1 MAALEKIRSKAVF
14 LTVIIGVALLA
25 FIMGDFL
32 TSGRTFFGD
41 GNTIAKVGDE
51 KIDAIVFQRRYE
63 KVYAQYQ
70 DRGQS
75 VDGSVIQNQVLNQM
89 MGEIL
94 LDSEIEALGIYVT
107 DEELTNAMTGTNAR
121 PQIMQFARQMGA
133 ESPDQ
138 LHDMLFN
145 PAKYGL
151 PEDQVAKFREN
162 WIDLEKDIE
171 RSLKY
176 EKLQNLIAGT
186 LQANDL
192 DRKELWEENA
202 TVNTIN
208 YVKQDF
214 ATLTDSEYEPTDADL
229 KKAYDDLKAQF
240 KLDTEMRQ
248 AHIIAVDIAPSTVDL
263 NTAKDMIDSTYAA
276 LLNAPGIDMIRNNSD
291 LVINEMSVRASDIRD
306 TEVKDF
312 VTAAEVGAV
321 KTPKFASNVYTIVK
335 VNGKKMEVDSVK
347 LNVMM
352 VQGDKKL
359 QDSIKVQLN
368 AGVSF
373 AEIQKNKSAQGQEGV
388 WQVLLQAPDSIKS
401 KIFNGGDGYFAL
413 QENNQMAYFCKV
425 IEKKAPK
432 MVYDIANISYT
443 VYPSTKTI
451 EDLTTGLQNF
461 INTNNTS
468 ELFAANAA
476 KAGYNALPVNVT
488 AEDPQI
494 NNIDG
499 SRKCVKWLFEVSE
512 GSVSPIEKLSD
523 KMVTVALDKINEE
536 GYLGMDNSL
545 VKTQVAAKAR
555 NEKKAE
561 ALLAKYDGKAKDLNG
576 FATLMNAKVDTTQVT
591 FGQMFIAKIGV
602 GESDLTARVATAK
615 LNDVVGP
622 VKGNN
627 GVYVFQVV
635 KQDRTERT
643 PTTEEG
649 DRRFAMS
656 RGSNA
661 VMNHAL
667 DILRNATTVENKMI
681 KFF

>member
-63 KVYAQYQ
+63 KMSAQLQ
-70 DRGQS
+70 ERGQS
-75 VDGSVIQNQVLNQM
+75 VDGAVIQSQVLNQM
-89 MGEIL
+89 MSEIL
-94 LDSEIEALGIYVT
+94 LDNEIEALGIYVT
-107 DEELTNAMTGTNAR
+107 DEELTNAMTGKNAR

-145 PAKYGL
+145 PSKYGI
-151 PEDQVAKFREN
+151 PEDQVLKARES
-162 WIDLEKDIE
+162 WIDMENDVE
-171 RSLKY
+171 RGLKY

-192 DRKELWEENA
+192 DRKELWEGNA

-208 YVKQDF
+208 YVKQDL
-214 ATLTDSEYEPTDADL
+214 ATLADKDYEPTDAEV
-229 KKAYDDLKAQF
+229 KKAYDDNKAQF
-240 KLDTEMRQ
+240 KLEEEMRE
-248 AHIIAVDIAPSTVDL
+248 AHIIALDIAPSTADL
-263 NTAKDMIDSTYAA
+263 NAAKDMIDSTYAA
-276 LLNAPGIDMIRNNSD
+276 LLEAPGIEMVRNNSD

-306 TEVKDF
+306 TEVKNF
-312 VTAAEVGAV
+312 VTEAQVGAV
-321 KTPKFASNVYTIVK
+321 STPKFASNVYTIVK

-359 QDSIKVQLN
+359 QDSIKAQLN
-368 AGVSF
+368 AGVAF
-373 AEIQKNKSAQGQEGV
+373 AEIQKNKAAQGQEGV
-388 WQVLLQAPDSIKS
+388 WQVILQAPDSVKT
-401 KIFNGGDGYFAL
+401 KLLNGGDGYFAL
-413 QENNQMAYFCKV
+413 QESAQGAYFCKLV
-425 IEKKAPK
+425 EKKAPK
-432 MVYDIANISYT
+432 MVYDIANITYT

-451 EDLTTGLQNF
+451 EDLNNGLQEF
-461 INTNNTS
+461 INANNTA

-476 KAGYNALPVNVT
+476 KAGYNALPVSVT

-494 NNIDG
+494 NNIEG
-499 SRKCVKWLFEVSE
+499 SRKNVKWLFEASE

-523 KMVTVALDKINEE
+523 KIVTVALDKVNKA
-536 GYLGMDNSL
+536 GYLSLDNSR
-545 VKTQVAAKAR
+545 VKAAMTVKAR
-555 NEKKAE
+555 ADKKAD
-561 ALLAKYDGKAKDLNG
+561 ALVAQLAGKAKDLNG
-576 FATLMNAKVDTTQVT
+576 YAELMNAKVDTTQVT

-627 GVYVFQVV
+627 GVYVFQVT
-635 KQDRTERT
+635 KQERTERT
-643 PTTEEG
+643 ATPEEG
-649 DRRFAMS
+649 NRQFAMT

-661 VMNHAL
+661 VMNHVL

>member
-107 DEELTNAMTGTNAR
+107 DEELTNAMTGANAR

>member
-359 QDSIKVQLN
+359 QDSIKAQLN

>member
-63 KVYAQYQ
+63 KMSAQLQ
-70 DRGQS
+70 ERGQS
-75 VDGSVIQNQVLNQM
+75 VDGAVIQSQVLNQM
-89 MGEIL
+89 MSEIL
-94 LDSEIEALGIYVT
+94 LDNEIEALGIYVT
-107 DEELTNAMTGTNAR
+107 DEELTNAMTGKNAR

-145 PAKYGL
+145 PSKYGI
-151 PEDQVAKFREN
+151 PEDQVLKARES
-162 WIDLEKDIE
+162 WIDMENDVE
-171 RSLKY
+171 RGLKY

-192 DRKELWEENA
+192 DRKELWEGNA

-208 YVKQDF
+208 YVKQDL
-214 ATLTDSEYEPTDADL
+214 ATLADKDYEPTDAEV
-229 KKAYDDLKAQF
+229 KKAYDDNKAQF
-240 KLDTEMRQ
+240 KLEEEMRE
-248 AHIIAVDIAPSTVDL
+248 AHIIALDIAPSTADL
-263 NTAKDMIDSTYAA
+263 NAAKDMIDSTYAA
-276 LLNAPGIDMIRNNSD
+276 LLDAPGIEMVRNNSD

-306 TEVKDF
+306 TEVKNF
-312 VTAAEVGAV
+312 VTEAQVGAV
-321 KTPKFASNVYTIVK
+321 STPKFASNVYTIVK

-359 QDSIKVQLN
+359 QDSIKAQLN
-368 AGVSF
+368 AGVAF
-373 AEIQKNKSAQGQEGV
+373 AEIQKNKAAQGQEGV
-388 WQVLLQAPDSIKS
+388 WQVILQAPDSVKT
-401 KIFNGGDGYFAL
+401 KLLNGGDGYFAL
-413 QENNQMAYFCKV
+413 QESAQGAYFCKLV
-425 IEKKAPK
+425 EKKAPK
-432 MVYDIANISYT
+432 MVYDIANITYT

-451 EDLTTGLQNF
+451 EDLNNGLQEF
-461 INTNNTS
+461 INANNTA

-476 KAGYNALPVNVT
+476 KPGYNALPVSVT

-494 NNIDG
+494 NNIEG
-499 SRKCVKWLFEVSE
+499 SRKNVKWLFEASE

-523 KMVTVALDKINEE
+523 KIVTVALDKVNKA
-536 GYLGMDNSL
+536 GYLSLDNSR
-545 VKTQVAAKAR
+545 VKAAMTAKAR
-555 NEKKAE
+555 ADKKAD
-561 ALLAKYDGKAKDLNG
+561 ALVAQLAGKAKDLNG
-576 FATLMNAKVDTTQVT
+576 YAELMNAKVDTTQVT

-627 GVYVFQVV
+627 GVYVFQVT
-635 KQDRTERT
+635 KQERTERT
-643 PTTEEG
+643 ATPEEG
-649 DRRFAMS
+649 NRQFAMT

>member
-107 DEELTNAMTGTNAR
+107 DEELTNAMTGANAR

-229 KKAYDDLKAQF
+229 KKAYNDLKAQF

-451 EDLTTGLQNF
+451 EDLATGLQNF

-468 ELFAANAA
+468 ELFTANAA

>member
-63 KVYAQYQ
+63 KMSAQLQ
-70 DRGQS
+70 ERGQS
-75 VDGSVIQNQVLNQM
+75 VDGAVIQSQVLNQM
-89 MGEIL
+89 MSEIL
-94 LDSEIEALGIYVT
+94 LDNEIEALGIYVT
-107 DEELTNAMTGTNAR
+107 DEELTNAMTGKNAR

-145 PAKYGL
+145 PSKYGI
-151 PEDQVAKFREN
+151 PEDQVLKARES
-162 WIDLEKDIE
+162 WIDMENDVE
-171 RSLKY
+171 RGLKY

-192 DRKELWEENA
+192 DRKELWEGNA

-208 YVKQDF
+208 YVKQDL
-214 ATLTDSEYEPTDADL
+214 ATLADKDYEPTDAEV
-229 KKAYDDLKAQF
+229 KKAYDDNKAQF
-240 KLDTEMRQ
+240 KLEEEMRE
-248 AHIIAVDIAPSTVDL
+248 AHIIALDIAPSTADL
-263 NTAKDMIDSTYAA
+263 NAAKDMIDSTYAA
-276 LLNAPGIDMIRNNSD
+276 LLEAPGIEMVRNNSD
-291 LVINEMSVRASDIRD
+291 LVINEMSVRASDILD
-306 TEVKDF
+306 TEVKNF
-312 VTAAEVGAV
+312 VTEAQVGAV
-321 KTPKFASNVYTIVK
+321 STPKFASNVYTIVK

-359 QDSIKVQLN
+359 QDSIKAQLN
-368 AGVSF
+368 AGVAF
-373 AEIQKNKSAQGQEGV
+373 AEIQKNKAAQGQEGV
-388 WQVLLQAPDSIKS
+388 WQVILQAPDSVKT
-401 KIFNGGDGYFAL
+401 KLLNGGDGYFAL
-413 QENNQMAYFCKV
+413 QESAQGAYFCKLV
-425 IEKKAPK
+425 EKKAPK
-432 MVYDIANISYT
+432 MVYDIANITYT

-451 EDLTTGLQNF
+451 EDLNNGLQEF
-461 INTNNTS
+461 INANNTA

-476 KAGYNALPVNVT
+476 KAGYNALPVSVT

-494 NNIDG
+494 NNIEG
-499 SRKCVKWLFEVSE
+499 SRKNVKWLFEASE

-523 KMVTVALDKINEE
+523 KIVTVALDKVNKA
-536 GYLGMDNSL
+536 GYLSLDNSR
-545 VKTQVAAKAR
+545 VKAAMTAKAR
-555 NEKKAE
+555 ADKKAD
-561 ALLAKYDGKAKDLNG
+561 ALVAQLAGKAKDLNG
-576 FATLMNAKVDTTQVT
+576 YAELMNAKVDTTQVT

-627 GVYVFQVV
+627 GVYVFQVT
-635 KQDRTERT
+635 KQERTERT
-643 PTTEEG
+643 ATPEEG
-649 DRRFAMS
+649 NRQFAMT

-661 VMNHAL
+661 VMNHVL

>member
-229 KKAYDDLKAQF
+229 KKAYNDLKAQF

>member
-63 KVYAQYQ
+63 KMSAQLQ
-70 DRGQS
+70 ERGQS
-75 VDGSVIQNQVLNQM
+75 VDGAVIQSQVLNQM
-89 MGEIL
+89 MSEIL
-94 LDSEIEALGIYVT
+94 LDNEIEALGIYVT
-107 DEELTNAMTGTNAR
+107 DEELTNAMTGKNAR

-145 PAKYGL
+145 PSKYGI
-151 PEDQVAKFREN
+151 PEDQVLKARES
-162 WIDLEKDIE
+162 WIDMENDVE
-171 RSLKY
+171 RGLKY

-192 DRKELWEENA
+192 DRKELWEGNA

-208 YVKQDF
+208 YVKQDL
-214 ATLTDSEYEPTDADL
+214 ATLADKDYEPTDAEV
-229 KKAYDDLKAQF
+229 KKAYDDNKAQF
-240 KLDTEMRQ
+240 KLEEEMRE
-248 AHIIAVDIAPSTVDL
+248 AHIIALDIAPSTADL
-263 NTAKDMIDSTYAA
+263 NAAKDMIDSTYAA
-276 LLNAPGIDMIRNNSD
+276 LLEAPGIEMVRNNSD

-306 TEVKDF
+306 TEVKNF
-312 VTAAEVGAV
+312 VTEAQVGAV
-321 KTPKFASNVYTIVK
+321 STPKFASNVYTIVK

-359 QDSIKVQLN
+359 QDSIKAQLN
-368 AGVSF
+368 AGVAF
-373 AEIQKNKSAQGQEGV
+373 AEIQKNKAAQGQEGV
-388 WQVLLQAPDSIKS
+388 WQVILQAPDSVKT
-401 KIFNGGDGYFAL
+401 KLLNGGDGYFAL
-413 QENNQMAYFCKV
+413 QESAQGAYFCKLV
-425 IEKKAPK
+425 EKKAPK
-432 MVYDIANISYT
+432 MVYDIANITYT

-451 EDLTTGLQNF
+451 EDLNNGLQEF
-461 INTNNTS
+461 IKANNTA

-476 KAGYNALPVNVT
+476 KAGYNALPVSVT

-494 NNIDG
+494 NNIEG
-499 SRKCVKWLFEVSE
+499 SRKNVKWLFEASE

-523 KMVTVALDKINEE
+523 KIVTVALDKVNKA
-536 GYLGMDNSL
+536 GYLSLDNSR
-545 VKTQVAAKAR
+545 VKAAMTVKAR
-555 NEKKAE
+555 ADKKAD
-561 ALLAKYDGKAKDLNG
+561 ALVAQLAGKAKDLNG
-576 FATLMNAKVDTTQVT
+576 YAELMNAKVDTTQVT

-627 GVYVFQVV
+627 GVYVFQVT
-635 KQDRTERT
+635 KQERTERT
-643 PTTEEG
+643 ATPEEG
-649 DRRFAMS
+649 NRQFAMT

-661 VMNHAL
+661 VMNHVL

>member
-107 DEELTNAMTGTNAR
+107 DEELTNAMTGANAR

-229 KKAYDDLKAQF
+229 KKAYNDLKAQF

-359 QDSIKVQLN
+359 QDSIKTQLN

-476 KAGYNALPVNVT
+476 KAGYNALPVDVT

>member
-25 FIMGDFL
+25 FILGDFL

-63 KVYAQYQ
+63 KMSAQLQ
-70 DRGQS
+70 ERGQS
-75 VDGSVIQNQVLNQM
+75 VDGAVIQNQVLNQM
-89 MGEIL
+89 MSEIL
-94 LDSEIEALGIYVT
+94 LDQEIEALGIYVT
-107 DEELTNAMTGTNAR
+107 DEELTAAMTGKNAR

-133 ESPDQ
+133 ETPDQ

-145 PAKYGL
+145 PAKYGI
-151 PEDQVAKFREN
+151 PEEQVLKAREA
-162 WIDLEKDIE
+162 WIDMEKDME
-171 RSLKY
+171 RSMKY
-176 EKLQNLIAGT
+176 EKLQTLITGT

-202 TVNTIN
+202 TINTIN
-208 YVKQDF
+208 YVKQDY
-214 ATLTDSEYEPTDADL
+214 ATLTDKDYEPTDAEI
-229 KKAYDDLKAQF
+229 KKVYDENKAQF
-240 KLDTEMRQ
+240 KLDDEMRQ

-263 NTAKDMIDSTYAA
+263 NNAKDMIDSTYAA
-276 LLNAPGIDMIRNNSD
+276 LLTAPGVDMIRNNSD
-291 LVINEMSVRASDIRD
+291 LIINEVNVRASDIRD
-306 TEVKDF
+306 TEVKNF

-321 KTPKFASNVYTIVK
+321 STPKFASNVYSIVK

-347 LNVMM
+347 LDVMM

-359 QDSIKVQLN
+359 QDSIKAQLN
-368 AGVSF
+368 AGVAF
-373 AEIQKNKSAQGQEGV
+373 AEIQKNKAAQGQEGV
-388 WQVLLQAPDSIKS
+388 WQVLLQSPDSIKS
-401 KIFNGGDGYFAL
+401 KILNGGEGFFAL
-413 QENNQMAYFCKV
+413 QQSEQGAYFCKV
-425 IEKKAPK
+425 VEKKAPK
-432 MVYDIANISYT
+432 MVYEIANISYT

-451 EDLTTGLQNF
+451 EDLTTNLQNF
-461 INTNNTS
+461 INTNNTA

-488 AEDPQI
+488 AQDPQI
-494 NNIDG
+494 NNIEG
-499 SRKCVKWLFEVSE
+499 SRKNVKWLFDASE

-523 KMVTVALDKINEE
+523 KMVTVALDKINEA
-536 GYLGMDNSL
+536 GYLGLDNDM
-545 VKTQVAAKAR
+545 VKVPMTLKAR
-555 NEKKAE
+555 NDKKAA
-561 ALLAKYDGKAKDLNG
+561 ALIEKYQGKAKDLNG
-576 FATLMNAKVDTTQVT
+576 YAALMNAKVDTTQVT

-602 GESDLTARVATAK
+602 GESNLTARVATAK
-615 LNDVVGP
+615 QGEVVGP

-643 PTTEEG
+643 ATPEEG
-649 DRRFAMS
+649 NRQFAMQ

-667 DILRNATTVENKMI
+667 DILRKATTVENKMI

>member
-1 MAALEKIRSKAVF
+1 MAALERIRSKAVF
-14 LTVIIGVALLA
+14 LTVVIGVALLA
-25 FIMGDFL
+25 FILGDFL

-63 KVYAQYQ
+63 KMSAQLQ
-70 DRGQS
+70 ERGQS
-75 VDGSVIQNQVLNQM
+75 VDGAVIQSQVLNQM
-89 MGEIL
+89 MSEIL
-94 LDSEIEALGIYVT
+94 LDQEIEALGIYVT
-107 DEELTNAMTGTNAR
+107 DDELTGAMTGKNAR

-145 PAKYGL
+145 PSKYGI
-151 PEDQVAKFREN
+151 PEEQVLKARES
-162 WIDLEKDIE
+162 WIDMENDME

-176 EKLQNLIAGT
+176 EKLQNLIAGA

-192 DRKELWEENA
+192 DRKELWEDNA

-208 YVKQDF
+208 FVKQDF
-214 ATLTDSEYEPTDADL
+214 ATLADKDYEPSDAEV
-229 KKAYDDLKAQF
+229 KKAYDENKAQF
-240 KLDTEMRQ
+240 KLDEEMRE
-248 AHIIAVDIAPSTVDL
+248 AHIIALDIAPSTADL
-263 NTAKDMIDSTYAA
+263 NAAKDMIDSTYAA
-276 LLNAPGIDMIRNNSD
+276 LLTAPGIDMVRNNSD
-291 LVINEMSVRASDIRD
+291 LVINEVSVRASDIRD
-306 TEVKDF
+306 TEVKNF
-312 VTAAEVGAV
+312 VTEAQVGAV
-321 KTPKFASNVYTIVK
+321 STPKFASNVYTIVK
-335 VNGKKMEVDSVK
+335 LNGKKMEVDSVK

-359 QDSIKVQLN
+359 QDSIKAQLN
-368 AGVSF
+368 AGVAF
-373 AEIQKNKSAQGQEGV
+373 AEIQKNKAAQGQEGV
-388 WQVLLQAPDSIKS
+388 WQVILQAPDSVKT
-401 KIFNGGDGYFAL
+401 KLLNGGEGYFAL
-413 QENNQMAYFCKV
+413 QESAQGAYFCKLV
-425 IEKKAPK
+425 EKKAPK
-432 MVYDIANISYT
+432 MVYDIANITYT

-451 EDLTTGLQNF
+451 EDLNNGLQEF
-461 INTNNTS
+461 INTNNTA

-476 KAGYNALPVNVT
+476 KAGFNAIPVSVT

-499 SRKCVKWLFEVSE
+499 SRKNVKWLFEASE

-523 KMVTVALDKINEE
+523 KIVTVALDRVNKA
-536 GYLGMDNSL
+536 GYLSLDNDR
-545 VKTQVAAKAR
+545 VKTAMTAKAR
-555 NEKKAE
+555 ADKKGD
-561 ALLAKYDGKAKDLNG
+561 ALMAQLTGKAKDLNG
-576 FATLMNAKVDTTQVT
+576 YATLMNAKVDTTQVT

-602 GESDLTARVATAK
+602 GESNLTARVATAK

-627 GVYVFQVV
+627 GVYVFQVT
-635 KQDRTERT
+635 KQERT
-643 PTTEEG
+643 QRTATPEEG
-649 DRRFAMS
+649 NRQFAMQ

>member
-63 KVYAQYQ
+63 KMSAQLQ
-70 DRGQS
+70 ERGQS
-75 VDGSVIQNQVLNQM
+75 VDGAVIQSQVLNQM
-89 MGEIL
+89 MSEIL
-94 LDSEIEALGIYVT
+94 LDNEIEALGIYVT
-107 DEELTNAMTGTNAR
+107 DEELTNAMTGKNAR

-145 PAKYGL
+145 PSKYGI
-151 PEDQVAKFREN
+151 PEDQVLKARES
-162 WIDLEKDIE
+162 WIDMENDVE
-171 RSLKY
+171 RGLKY

-192 DRKELWEENA
+192 DRKELWEGNA

-208 YVKQDF
+208 YVKQDL
-214 ATLTDSEYEPTDADL
+214 ATLADKDYEPTDAEV
-229 KKAYDDLKAQF
+229 KKAYDDNKAQF
-240 KLDTEMRQ
+240 KLEEEMRE
-248 AHIIAVDIAPSTVDL
+248 AHIIALDIAPSTADL
-263 NTAKDMIDSTYAA
+263 NAAKDMIDSTYAA
-276 LLNAPGIDMIRNNSD
+276 LLEAPGIEMVRNNSD

-306 TEVKDF
+306 TEVKNF
-312 VTAAEVGAV
+312 VTEAQVGAV
-321 KTPKFASNVYTIVK
+321 STPKFASNVYTIVK

-359 QDSIKVQLN
+359 QDSIKAQLN
-368 AGVSF
+368 AGVAF
-373 AEIQKNKSAQGQEGV
+373 AEIQKNKAAQGQEGV
-388 WQVLLQAPDSIKS
+388 WQVILQAPDSVKT
-401 KIFNGGDGYFAL
+401 KLLNGGDGYFAL
-413 QENNQMAYFCKV
+413 QESAQGAYFCKLV
-425 IEKKAPK
+425 EKKAPK
-432 MVYDIANISYT
+432 MVYDIANITYT

-451 EDLTTGLQNF
+451 EDLNNGLQEF
-461 INTNNTS
+461 INANNTA

-476 KAGYNALPVNVT
+476 KAGYNALPVSVT

-494 NNIDG
+494 NNIEG
-499 SRKCVKWLFEVSE
+499 SRKNVKWLFEASE

-523 KMVTVALDKINEE
+523 KIVTVALDKVNKA
-536 GYLGMDNSL
+536 GYLSLDNSR
-545 VKTQVAAKAR
+545 VKAAMTAKAR
-555 NEKKAE
+555 ADKKAD
-561 ALLAKYDGKAKDLNG
+561 ALVAQLAGKAKDLNG
-576 FATLMNAKVDTTQVT
+576 YAELMNAKVDTTQVT

-627 GVYVFQVV
+627 GVYVFQVT
-635 KQDRTERT
+635 KQERTERT
-643 PTTEEG
+643 ATPEEG
-649 DRRFAMS
+649 NRQFAMT

>member
-63 KVYAQYQ
+63 KMSAQLQ
-70 DRGQS
+70 ERGQS
-75 VDGSVIQNQVLNQM
+75 VDGAVIQSQVLNQM
-89 MGEIL
+89 MSEIL
-94 LDSEIEALGIYVT
+94 LDNEIEALGIYVT
-107 DEELTNAMTGTNAR
+107 DEELTNAMTGKNAR

-145 PAKYGL
+145 PSKYGI
-151 PEDQVAKFREN
+151 PEDQVLKARES
-162 WIDLEKDIE
+162 WIDMENDVE
-171 RSLKY
+171 RGLKY

-192 DRKELWEENA
+192 DRKELWEGNA

-208 YVKQDF
+208 YVKQDL
-214 ATLTDSEYEPTDADL
+214 ATLADKDYEPTDAEV
-229 KKAYDDLKAQF
+229 KKAYDDNKAQF
-240 KLDTEMRQ
+240 KLEEEMRE
-248 AHIIAVDIAPSTVDL
+248 AHIIALDIAPSTADL
-263 NTAKDMIDSTYAA
+263 NAAKDMIDSTYAA
-276 LLNAPGIDMIRNNSD
+276 LLEAPGIEMVRNNSD

-306 TEVKDF
+306 TEVKNF
-312 VTAAEVGAV
+312 VTEAQVGAV
-321 KTPKFASNVYTIVK
+321 STPKFASNVYTIVK

-359 QDSIKVQLN
+359 QDSIKAQLN
-368 AGVSF
+368 AGVAF
-373 AEIQKNKSAQGQEGV
+373 AEIQKNKAAQGQEGV
-388 WQVLLQAPDSIKS
+388 WQVILQAPDSVKT
-401 KIFNGGDGYFAL
+401 KLLNGGDGYFAL
-413 QENNQMAYFCKV
+413 QESAQGAYFCKLV
-425 IEKKAPK
+425 EKKAPK
-432 MVYDIANISYT
+432 MVYDIANITYT

-451 EDLTTGLQNF
+451 EDLNNGLQEF
-461 INTNNTS
+461 INANNTA
-468 ELFAANAA
+468 ELFATNAA
-476 KAGYNALPVNVT
+476 KAGYNALPVSVT

-494 NNIDG
+494 NNIEG
-499 SRKCVKWLFEVSE
+499 SRKNVKWLFEASE

-523 KMVTVALDKINEE
+523 KIVTVALDKVNKA
-536 GYLGMDNSL
+536 GYLSLDNSR
-545 VKTQVAAKAR
+545 VKAAMTAKAR
-555 NEKKAE
+555 ADKKAD
-561 ALLAKYDGKAKDLNG
+561 ALVAQLAGKAKDLNG
-576 FATLMNAKVDTTQVT
+576 YAELMNAKVDTTQVT

-627 GVYVFQVV
+627 GVYVFQVT
-635 KQDRTERT
+635 KQERTERT
-643 PTTEEG
+643 ATPEEG
-649 DRRFAMS
+649 NRQFAMT

>member
-107 DEELTNAMTGTNAR
+107 DEELTNAMTGANAR

-229 KKAYDDLKAQF
+229 KKAYNDLKAQF

-312 VTAAEVGAV
+312 ITAAEVGAV

>member
-107 DEELTNAMTGTNAR
+107 DEELTNAMTGANAR

-214 ATLTDSEYEPTDADL
+214 ATLTDSEYEPTDTDL

-359 QDSIKVQLN
+359 QDSIKAQLN

>member
-63 KVYAQYQ
+63 KMSAQLQ
-70 DRGQS
+70 ERGQS
-75 VDGSVIQNQVLNQM
+75 VDGAVIQSQVLNQM
-89 MGEIL
+89 MSEIL
-94 LDSEIEALGIYVT
+94 LDNEIEALGIYVT
-107 DEELTNAMTGTNAR
+107 DEELTNAMTGKNAR

-145 PAKYGL
+145 PSKYGI
-151 PEDQVAKFREN
+151 PEDQVLKARES
-162 WIDLEKDIE
+162 WIDMENDVE
-171 RSLKY
+171 RGLKY

-192 DRKELWEENA
+192 DRKELWEGNA

-208 YVKQDF
+208 YVKQDL
-214 ATLTDSEYEPTDADL
+214 ATLADKDYEPTDAEV
-229 KKAYDDLKAQF
+229 KKAYDDNKAQF
-240 KLDTEMRQ
+240 KLEEEMRE
-248 AHIIAVDIAPSTVDL
+248 AHIIALDIAPSTADL
-263 NTAKDMIDSTYAA
+263 NAAKDMIDSTYAA
-276 LLNAPGIDMIRNNSD
+276 LLDAPGIEMVRNNSD

-306 TEVKDF
+306 TEVKNF
-312 VTAAEVGAV
+312 VTEAQVGAV
-321 KTPKFASNVYTIVK
+321 STPKFASNVYTIVK

-359 QDSIKVQLN
+359 QDSIKAQLN
-368 AGVSF
+368 AGVAF
-373 AEIQKNKSAQGQEGV
+373 AEIQKNKAAQGQEGV
-388 WQVLLQAPDSIKS
+388 WQVILQAPDSVKT
-401 KIFNGGDGYFAL
+401 KLLNGGDGYFAL
-413 QENNQMAYFCKV
+413 QESAQGAYFCKLV
-425 IEKKAPK
+425 EKKAPK
-432 MVYDIANISYT
+432 MVYDIANITYT

-451 EDLTTGLQNF
+451 EDLNNGLQEF
-461 INTNNTS
+461 INANNTA

-476 KAGYNALPVNVT
+476 KAGYNALPVSVT

-494 NNIDG
+494 NNIEG
-499 SRKCVKWLFEVSE
+499 SRKNVKWLFEASE

-523 KMVTVALDKINEE
+523 KIVTVALDKVNKA
-536 GYLGMDNSL
+536 GYLSLDNSR
-545 VKTQVAAKAR
+545 VKAAMTAKAR
-555 NEKKAE
+555 ADKKAD
-561 ALLAKYDGKAKDLNG
+561 ALVAQLAGKAKDLNG
-576 FATLMNAKVDTTQVT
+576 YAELMNAKVDTTQVT

-627 GVYVFQVV
+627 GVYVFQVT
-635 KQDRTERT
+635 KQERTERT
-643 PTTEEG
+643 ATPEEG
-649 DRRFAMS
+649 NRQFAMT

>member
-107 DEELTNAMTGTNAR
+107 DEELTNAMTGANAR

-229 KKAYDDLKAQF
+229 KKAYNDLKAQF

-359 QDSIKVQLN
+359 QDSIKTQLN

>member
-359 QDSIKVQLN
+359 QDSIKTQLN

>member
-107 DEELTNAMTGTNAR
+107 DEELTNAMTGANAR

-229 KKAYDDLKAQF
+229 KKAYNDLKAQF

>member
-63 KVYAQYQ
+63 KMSAQLQ
-70 DRGQS
+70 ERGQS
-75 VDGSVIQNQVLNQM
+75 VDGAVIQSQVLNQM
-89 MGEIL
+89 MSEIL
-94 LDSEIEALGIYVT
+94 LDNEIEALGIYVT
-107 DEELTNAMTGTNAR
+107 DEELTNAMTGKNAR

-145 PAKYGL
+145 PSKYGI
-151 PEDQVAKFREN
+151 PEDQVLKARES
-162 WIDLEKDIE
+162 WIDMENDVE
-171 RSLKY
+171 RGLKY

-192 DRKELWEENA
+192 DRKELWEGNA

-208 YVKQDF
+208 YVKQDL
-214 ATLTDSEYEPTDADL
+214 ATLADKDYEPTDAEV
-229 KKAYDDLKAQF
+229 KKAYDDNKAQF
-240 KLDTEMRQ
+240 KLEEEMRE
-248 AHIIAVDIAPSTVDL
+248 AHIIALDIAPSTADL
-263 NTAKDMIDSTYAA
+263 NAAKDMIDSTYAA
-276 LLNAPGIDMIRNNSD
+276 LLEAPGIEMVRNNSD

-306 TEVKDF
+306 TEVKNF
-312 VTAAEVGAV
+312 VTEAQVGAV
-321 KTPKFASNVYTIVK
+321 STPKFASNVYTIVK

-352 VQGDKKL
+352 VEGDKKL
-359 QDSIKVQLN
+359 QDSIKAQLN
-368 AGVSF
+368 AGVAF
-373 AEIQKNKSAQGQEGV
+373 AEIQKNKAAQGQEGV
-388 WQVLLQAPDSIKS
+388 WQVILQAPDSVKT
-401 KIFNGGDGYFAL
+401 KLLNGGDGYFAL
-413 QENNQMAYFCKV
+413 QESEQGAYFCKLV
-425 IEKKAPK
+425 EKKAPK
-432 MVYDIANISYT
+432 MVYDIANITYT

-451 EDLTTGLQNF
+451 EDLNNGLQEF
-461 INTNNTS
+461 INANNTA

-476 KAGYNALPVNVT
+476 KAGYNALPVSVT

-494 NNIDG
+494 NNIEG
-499 SRKCVKWLFEVSE
+499 SRKNVKWLFEASE

-523 KMVTVALDKINEE
+523 KIVTVALDKVNKA
-536 GYLGMDNSL
+536 GYLSLDNSR
-545 VKTQVAAKAR
+545 VKAAMTAKAR
-555 NEKKAE
+555 ADKKAD
-561 ALLAKYDGKAKDLNG
+561 ALVAQLAGKAKDLNG
-576 FATLMNAKVDTTQVT
+576 YAELMNAKVDTTQVT

-627 GVYVFQVV
+627 GVYVFQVT
-635 KQDRTERT
+635 KQERTERT
-643 PTTEEG
+643 ATPEEG
-649 DRRFAMS
+649 NRQFAMT

-661 VMNHAL
+661 VMNHVL

>member
-107 DEELTNAMTGTNAR
+107 DEELTNAMTGANAR

-359 QDSIKVQLN
+359 QDSIKAQLN

>member
-63 KVYAQYQ
+63 KMSAQLQ
-70 DRGQS
+70 ERGQS
-75 VDGSVIQNQVLNQM
+75 VDGAVIQSQVLNQM
-89 MGEIL
+89 MSEIL
-94 LDSEIEALGIYVT
+94 LDNEIEALGIYVT
-107 DEELTNAMTGTNAR
+107 DEELTNAMTGKNAR

-145 PAKYGL
+145 PSKYGI
-151 PEDQVAKFREN
+151 PEDQVLKARES
-162 WIDLEKDIE
+162 WIDMENDVE
-171 RSLKY
+171 RGLKY

-192 DRKELWEENA
+192 DRKELWEGNA

-208 YVKQDF
+208 YVKQDL
-214 ATLTDSEYEPTDADL
+214 ATLADKDYEPTDAEV
-229 KKAYDDLKAQF
+229 KKAYDDNKAQF
-240 KLDTEMRQ
+240 KLEEEMRE
-248 AHIIAVDIAPSTVDL
+248 AHIIALDIAPSTADL
-263 NTAKDMIDSTYAA
+263 NAAKDMIDSTYAA
-276 LLNAPGIDMIRNNSD
+276 LLEAPGIEMVRNNSD

-306 TEVKDF
+306 TEVKNF
-312 VTAAEVGAV
+312 VTEAQVGAV
-321 KTPKFASNVYTIVK
+321 STPKFASNVYTIVK

-359 QDSIKVQLN
+359 QDSIKAQLN
-368 AGVSF
+368 AGVAF
-373 AEIQKNKSAQGQEGV
+373 AEIQKNKAAQGQEGV
-388 WQVLLQAPDSIKS
+388 WQVILQAPDSVKT
-401 KIFNGGDGYFAL
+401 KLLNGGDGYFAL
-413 QENNQMAYFCKV
+413 QESAQGAYFCKLV
-425 IEKKAPK
+425 EKKAPK
-432 MVYDIANISYT
+432 MVYDIANITYT

-451 EDLTTGLQNF
+451 EDLNNGLQEF
-461 INTNNTS
+461 INANNTA

-476 KAGYNALPVNVT
+476 KAGYNALPVSVT

-494 NNIDG
+494 NNIEG
-499 SRKCVKWLFEVSE
+499 SRKNVKWLFEASE

-523 KMVTVALDKINEE
+523 KIVTVALDKVNKA
-536 GYLGMDNSL
+536 GYLSLDNSR
-545 VKTQVAAKAR
+545 VKAAMTAKAR
-555 NEKKAE
+555 ADKKAD
-561 ALLAKYDGKAKDLNG
+561 ALVAQLAGKAKDLNG
-576 FATLMNAKVDTTQVT
+576 YAELMNAKVDTTQVT

-627 GVYVFQVV
+627 GVYVFQVT
-635 KQDRTERT
+635 KQERTERT
-643 PTTEEG
+643 ATPEEG
-649 DRRFAMS
+649 NRQFAMT

-661 VMNHAL
+661 VMNHVL

>member
-107 DEELTNAMTGTNAR
+107 DEELTNAMTGANAR

-229 KKAYDDLKAQF
+229 KKAYNDLKAQF

-359 QDSIKVQLN
+359 QDSIKAQLN

>member
-63 KVYAQYQ
+63 KMSAQLQ
-70 DRGQS
+70 ERGQS
-75 VDGSVIQNQVLNQM
+75 VDGAVIQSQVLNQM
-89 MGEIL
+89 MSEIL
-94 LDSEIEALGIYVT
+94 LDNEIEALGIYVT
-107 DEELTNAMTGTNAR
+107 DEELTNAMTGKNAR

-145 PAKYGL
+145 PSKYGI
-151 PEDQVAKFREN
+151 PEDQVLKARES
-162 WIDLEKDIE
+162 WIDMENDVE
-171 RSLKY
+171 RGLKY

-192 DRKELWEENA
+192 DRKELWEGNA

-208 YVKQDF
+208 YVKQDL
-214 ATLTDSEYEPTDADL
+214 ATLADKDYEPTDAEV
-229 KKAYDDLKAQF
+229 KKAYDDNKAQF
-240 KLDTEMRQ
+240 KLEEEMRE
-248 AHIIAVDIAPSTVDL
+248 AHIIALDIAPSTADL
-263 NTAKDMIDSTYAA
+263 NAAKDMIDSTYAA
-276 LLNAPGIDMIRNNSD
+276 LLEAPGIEMVRNNSD

-306 TEVKDF
+306 TEVKNF
-312 VTAAEVGAV
+312 VTEAQVGAV
-321 KTPKFASNVYTIVK
+321 STPKFASNVYTIVK

-359 QDSIKVQLN
+359 QDSIKAQLN
-368 AGVSF
+368 AGVAF
-373 AEIQKNKSAQGQEGV
+373 AEIQKNKAAQGQEGV
-388 WQVLLQAPDSIKS
+388 WQVILQAPDSVKT
-401 KIFNGGDGYFAL
+401 KLLNGGDGYFAL
-413 QENNQMAYFCKV
+413 QESEQGAYFCKLV
-425 IEKKAPK
+425 EKKAPK
-432 MVYDIANISYT
+432 MVYDIANITYT

-451 EDLTTGLQNF
+451 EDLNNGLQEF
-461 INTNNTS
+461 INANNTA

-476 KAGYNALPVNVT
+476 KAGYNALPVSVT

-494 NNIDG
+494 NNIEG
-499 SRKCVKWLFEVSE
+499 SRKNVKWLFEASE

-523 KMVTVALDKINEE
+523 KIVTVALDKVNKA
-536 GYLGMDNSL
+536 GYLSLDNSR
-545 VKTQVAAKAR
+545 VKAAMTAKAR
-555 NEKKAE
+555 ADKKAD
-561 ALLAKYDGKAKDLNG
+561 ALVAQLAGKAKDLNG
-576 FATLMNAKVDTTQVT
+576 YAELMNAKVDTTQVT

-627 GVYVFQVV
+627 GVYVFQVT
-635 KQDRTERT
+635 KQERTERT
-643 PTTEEG
+643 ATPEEG
-649 DRRFAMS
+649 NRQFAMT

-661 VMNHAL
+661 VMNHVL